1 MAKFARFDARNKKKG
16 KHKEFSRGDKEFRI
30 KRIDNKRKIKLKP
43 ELVKNYE
50 YIDPTEEI

>member
-1 MAKFARFDARNKKKG
+1 MAKFSRFDARNKKKG
-16 KHKEFSRGDKEFRI
+16 KHKEFSRGEKEFRI